1 MSAPT
6 RVNRSAGAAQLPTI
20 HQPDVPAASGRLTEA
35 QFMRHEVESL
45 CSHMLWMRAW
55 WEGHKDAIKAAD
67 PRAANC
73 IHDHFIGG
81 AMFARS
87 IADKAGFDLDE
98 DRMRNYSWGR
108 NMQTARMVGGAQ

>member
-1 MSAPT
+1 MPGTTTPSA
-6 RVNRSAGAAQLPTI
+6 SKAQSLTI
-20 HQPDVPAASGRLTEA
+20 HQPEVSAVPGRLTDA
-35 QFMRHEVESL
+35 QYTRHEVESL
-45 CSHMLWMRAW
+45 CSHMLWLRAW
-55 WEGHKDAIKAAD
+55 WEGHKQAIKAAD
-67 PRAANC
+67 PKAASC

-108 NMQTARMVGGAQ
+108 SVQTVRIAGGAQ